1 MPITEPASQQEL
13 PGNAAGP
20 EQPTPIRTVGRITA
34 APAPETRRL
43 YAADWADF
51 CQWCRAERLASLP
64 AAADTLAAYLLA
76 RAPSLGR
83 AALAR
88 RRAAIA
94 AAHREAAHPA
104 PVLDAAARRTL
115 RRARAPAASRPG
127 STRPTTARLVQLAAR
142 CPGDLAG
149 LRDRAVLLLA
159 AAGRRP
165 PPAPKIPV
173 AVLLRLEAEDVR
185 FVEAG
190 AMLVLHP
197 RSDDRSVQEIVT
209 VPRAATPAGCPV
221 RALEHWMR
229 ASDTRFGPV
238 FRKVDRWGNV
248 EHAGL
253 GPDGLR
259 RILARRTT

>member
-1 MPITEPASQQEL
+1 MPIIEPASQPAP
-13 PGNAAGP
+13 PGQAAAP
-20 EQPTPIRTVGRITA
+20 EQPVAPGRTVGRITA

-51 CQWCRAERLASLP
+51 CQWCRAERVAPLP
-64 AAADTLAAYLLA
+64 ACAETVAAFLLA
-76 RAPSLGR
+76 RAPGLGR

-94 AAHREAAHPA
+94 AAHRAAAQPV
-104 PVLDAAARRTL
+104 PVLDAAARRAL
-115 RRARAPAASRPG
+115 RRVRAPAAARPG
-127 STRPTTARLVQLAAR
+127 SARPTAARLVQLAAR

-165 PPAPKIPV
+165 SAKMPV
-173 AVLLRLEAEDVR
+173 AVLLRLDAEDVR

-190 AMLVLHP
+190 ATLVLHP
-197 RSDDRSVQEIVT
+197 RSDDRSVQEVVT

-229 ASDTRFGPV
+229 ASDTQFGPV

-259 RILARRTT
+259 RIVARRTA